1 MKLGKVVAGGLVGA
15 AMLAFGQGAKADTF
29 VGTISGNDCAGVFGQ
44 PFASCK
50 IPTNDP
56 VAWPDLDFGAAQ
68 GSPIIVKFDAITT
81 KENGKDVITGYKIT
95 VNTSLFPTITG
106 AEFAITLNDP
116 EGKSG
121 TWTYTPGLGDPDI
134 LAYAAKAGNDFNVFL
149 NNDANMLAGS
159 WTTPG
164 GKGLSH
170 LAFYDTGRET
180 PIPEPASLALLGMGL
195 LGLGYAMRRRRA
207 D

>member
-29 VGTISGNDCAGVFGQ
+29 VGTIGGNDCAGAFGT
-44 PFASCK
+44 PFADCK
-50 IPTNDP
+50 IPNHP
-56 VAWPDLDFGAAQ
+56 QYGAAA
-68 GSPIIVKFDAITT
+68 GSPIIVKFDAITV
-81 KENGKDVITGYKIT
+81 NDIITGYKIT

-121 TWTYTPGLGDPDI
+121 TWTYTPGSGDPTI
-134 LAYAAKAGNDFNVFL
+134 LAYVAKAGNNFNVFL
-149 NNDANMLAGS
+149 NDDADMLAGS
-159 WTTPG
+159 WTTPD

-170 LAFYDTGRET
+170 LAFYDTQGNGT
-180 PIPEPASLALLGMGL
+180 SIPEPASLALLGMGL
-195 LGLGYAMRRRRA
+195 LGLGYALRRRRA
-207 D
+207 H